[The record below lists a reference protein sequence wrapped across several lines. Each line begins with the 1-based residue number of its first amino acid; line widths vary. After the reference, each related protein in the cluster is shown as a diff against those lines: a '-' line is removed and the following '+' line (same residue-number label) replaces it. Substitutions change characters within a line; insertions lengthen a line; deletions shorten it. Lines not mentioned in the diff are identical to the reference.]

1 MKGKHHIIVETK
13 KIKYEFDVK
22 RNITVIRGDSA
33 TGKTTLIELLSQY
46 ARFSERTGIR
56 VESDVPCLVYAD
68 GLVSWQESLSA
79 TKDSI
84 VFIDEDFDFIKT
96 KEFASVIKGS
106 SNYYVLITRDYL
118 KNLPYSIN
126 EVYGIRNS
134 GRFNYPQQIYNE
146 FYPLYAECQQEES
159 RSKYLIIE
167 DSKSGYQFF
176 SSAIQDKQ
184 CISTN
189 GNSNIYNAILK
200 LDIKDMAY
208 VIADGA
214 AFGAFIDRVLQLKEE
229 GYNLGFYLPESFE
242 WLVLKAGVVDVA
254 NVAQVLQSPE
264 EYIESSI
271 YFSWERFFTDF
282 LEKESNGTIAE
293 YHKDKISDFYLE
305 GKNKDK
311 ILDCMPKDII
321 E

>member
-146 FYPLYAECQQEES
+146 FYPLYVECQQEES

-184 CISTN
+184 CISAN

-200 LDIKDMAY
+200 LDITDMAY